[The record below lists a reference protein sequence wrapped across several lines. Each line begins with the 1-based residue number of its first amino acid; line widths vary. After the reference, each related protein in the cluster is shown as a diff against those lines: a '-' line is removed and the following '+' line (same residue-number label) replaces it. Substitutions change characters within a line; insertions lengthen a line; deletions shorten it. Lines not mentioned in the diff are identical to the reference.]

1 MKNGNRQPNT
11 VDDLIGALES
21 AQEGSRTLDVQLAF
35 RLGEARGKAEDFP
48 ATARLPA
55 KWHAL
60 GDFPAIAK
68 IMLDEG
74 FSWQSVC
81 DVLDC
86 EAPAYTTSLDAAIPG
101 ETIVFVIRS
110 AKRNQWGAIHK
121 SADGEEIFGWGAT
134 EVLARRTAALKGW
147 RKATAAMPEMT
158 QPDAPF
164 GDCLQQD
171 IQMESAERRKSAING
186 ERHTVRTEKS
196 LEESFAEQED
206 RDWEILF

>member
-1 MKNGNRQPNT
+1 MKNEDRLPNT
-11 VDDLIGALES
+11 ADDLIGALES
-21 AQEGSRTLDVQLAF
+21 AQKGSRTLDVQLAF
-35 RLGEARGKAEDFP
+35 KLGEAGGSMEDFP
-48 ATARLPA
+48 ATTRLPA

-86 EAPAYTTSLDAAIPG
+86 EAPAYTTSLDAGIPG
-101 ETIVFVIRS
+101 ENIVFVIRS

-121 SADGEEIFGWGAT
+121 TADGEEIFGWGAT

-147 RKATAAMPEMT
+147 ERATAAMPEMT
-158 QPDAPF
+158 QPDASSQN
-164 GDCLQQD
+164 GLHHDVRT
-171 IQMESAERRKSAING
+171 ESAGRRKSVING
-186 ERHTVRTEKS
+186 EHHAVRTEKS
-196 LEESFAEQED
+196 LEEAFAEQED

>member
-1 MKNGNRQPNT
+1 MKNENRQPNS

-35 RLGEARGKAEDFP
+35 RLGEAGGRAEDSP
-48 ATARLPA
+48 TTTRLPA

-68 IMLDEG
+68 TMLDEG

-86 EAPAYTTSLDAAIPG
+86 EAPTYTTSLDAAIPG

-121 SADGEEIFGWGAT
+121 NADGEEIFGWAAT
-134 EVLARRTAALKGW
+134 EVLARRAAALKGW
-147 RKATAAMPEMT
+147 RKAAAATPELT
-158 QPDAPF
+158 EPDASF
-164 GDCLQQD
+164 RDGLRQD
-171 IQMESAERRKSAING
+171 IRMESAERRRSVINS
-186 ERHTVRTEKS
+186 EHHPVRTEKS
-196 LEESFAEQED
+196 LAESFAEQED
-206 RDWEILF
+206 HDWEILF